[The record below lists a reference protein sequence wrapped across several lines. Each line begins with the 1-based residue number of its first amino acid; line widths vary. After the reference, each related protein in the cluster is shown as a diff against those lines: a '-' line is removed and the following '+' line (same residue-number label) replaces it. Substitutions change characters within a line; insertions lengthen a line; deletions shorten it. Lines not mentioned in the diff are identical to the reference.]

1 MTFVQW
7 AALIQ
12 VVISLIVMIFQIAL
26 IFGAPWGEYTMGGQN
41 TGVLP
46 KKLRVA
52 AAVSAV
58 IMLAQAGHYLA
69 QAGIL
74 NPLLSPELNTVVNWF
89 WFGFAVLGLGANAI
103 SRSKK
108 ERNLW
113 VPVLLV
119 SVVCTLVVAL
129 SGPV

>member
-1 MTFVQW
+1 MSIVVI

-12 VVISLIVMIFQIAL
+12 AVIALGVAIFQIAL
-26 IFGAPWGEYTMGGQN
+26 VAGAPLGEYTMGGQHP
-41 TGVLP
+41 GKLP
-46 KKLRVA
+46 GQFRVT

-58 IMLAQAGHYLA
+58 IMVAQSGHYLA

-74 NPLLSPELNTVVNWF
+74 NPALSPGQNAIVNWF
-89 WFGFAVLGLGANAI
+89 WFGFAVLGLIVNSI

-108 ERNLW
+108 ERNTW

-119 SVVCTLVVAL
+119 SAICALLVAL
-129 SGPV
+129 NV

>member
-1 MTFVQW
+1 MNIITT

-12 VVISLIVMIFQIAL
+12 VVISLGVLAFQIAL
-26 IFGAPWGEYTMGGQN
+26 VAGAPWGEYTMGGQN
-41 TGVLP
+41 KGTLP
-46 KKLRVA
+46 TQLRIG

-69 QAGIL
+69 QAGVL
-74 NPLLSPELNTVVNWF
+74 SPLLDPQLNTVINWI
-89 WFGFAVLGLGANAI
+89 WFGFASAGLIMNSI

-108 ERNLW
+108 ERNTW

-119 SVVCTLVVAL
+119 SAICTLLVAL
-129 SGPV
+129 G